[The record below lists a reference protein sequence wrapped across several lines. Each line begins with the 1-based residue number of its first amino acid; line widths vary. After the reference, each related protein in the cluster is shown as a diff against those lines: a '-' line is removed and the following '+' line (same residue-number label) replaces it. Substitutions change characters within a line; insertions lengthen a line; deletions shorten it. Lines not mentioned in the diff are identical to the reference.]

1 MGKPD
6 VVLKQWLKNKVRF
19 ADLFNAVVFG
29 GEQVI
34 KPEELEEVNSE
45 SGIVIANAD
54 TGENDTTEKTG
65 KMRYRTERRYR
76 DLVMSW
82 KGEAELAVLALE
94 NQGKI
99 HYAMPVRGM
108 LYDAL
113 AYTDQMR
120 QVWEQLTK
128 EERKSVDENEFFSR
142 FRKRDRLCPV
152 ITIIFYYISI
162 FKIYIWIF

>member
-1 MGKPD
+1 M
-6 VVLKQWLKNKVRF
+6 
-19 ADLFNAVVFG
+19 
-29 GEQVI
+29 I
-34 KPEELEEVNSE
+34 KPEELEELNNE

-65 KMRYRTERRYR
+65 KMRYRTEQRCR

-108 LYDAL
+108 VLLNFMNYS
-113 AYTDQMR
+113 
-120 QVWEQLTK
+120 E
-128 EERKSVDENEFFSR
+128 
-142 FRKRDRLCPV
+142 
-152 ITIIFYYISI
+152 
-162 FKIYIWIF
+162 